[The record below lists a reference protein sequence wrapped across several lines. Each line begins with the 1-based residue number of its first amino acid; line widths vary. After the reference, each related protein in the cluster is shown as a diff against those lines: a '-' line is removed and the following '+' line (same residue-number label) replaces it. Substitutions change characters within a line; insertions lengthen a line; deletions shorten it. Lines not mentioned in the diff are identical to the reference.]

1 MTIMKKLT
9 ANIIG
14 ATGLVGSHLLQQ
26 LLNDDRFEQI
36 RIFSRRT
43 TGLTHGKLEEHSVD
57 FDQTKQWTSLIKGDV
72 LFSTLGTTLKKAG
85 SKEKQFL
92 IDYSYQYQVAEAAA
106 KNGVADYVLVS
117 SAGADANSKIFYSKM
132 KGELDEAVKE
142 LEFKRIVILRPSILD
157 GDRQEKRTAEK
168 IGIKVTRWL
177 TQYFFKEYRP
187 IHAKT
192 VAKAMISSIF
202 NEELT
207 PNYQIFELDEV
218 AKLAKA

>member
-26 LLNDDRFEQI
+26 LLNDDRFEKV

-43 TGLTHGKLEEHSVD
+43 TGLSHRKLEEHSVD

-85 SKEKQFL
+85 SKEKQFM

-106 KNGVADYVLVS
+106 KNEVAAYVLVS
-117 SAGADANSKIFYSKM
+117 SAGADANSKIFYSRM
-132 KGELDEAVKE
+132 KGELDAAVKE
-142 LEFKRIVILRPSILD
+142 LEFKKIIILRPSILD
-157 GDRQEKRTAEK
+157 GDRQEKRVAEK

-177 TQYFFKEYRP
+177 TQYFLKKYRP

-192 VAKAMISSIF
+192 VAQAMISSIF
-202 NEELT
+202 SEELT

-218 AKLAKA
+218 AKLAS